1 MNIEVFYEI
10 AQYVGRYECGKRRSE
25 VEVLN
30 PQSQEGQE
38 DADSL
43 LFVPGQYEC

>member
-25 VEVLN
+25 VEVLDT
-30 PQSQEGQE
+30 QSQEGQE

-43 LFVPGQYEC
+43 LFVPGQYER

>member
-30 PQSQEGQE
+30 PQSQESQE

-43 LFVPGQYEC
+43 LFVPGQYER

>member
-10 AQYVGRYECGKRRSE
+10 AQYVGRYECGKRGSE
-25 VEVLN
+25 VEVLK

-43 LFVPGQYEC
+43 LFVPGQYER